1 MPLRQ
6 ARWARIRKEISMQTE
21 KIEKD
26 NIILE
31 LVRDA
36 FRMTFAA
43 IGADRVVQR
52 SLFPSDWK
60 ERYNSRLSGTKAY
73 ADKLYS
79 RMSYI
84 CKGDDVCE
92 MLYGFIKDSSYEK

>member
-1 MPLRQ
+1 
-6 ARWARIRKEISMQTE
+6 MQTE
-21 KIEKD
+21 KD
-26 NIILE
+26 NAILE

-36 FRMTFAA
+36 FRMTFAEV
-43 IGADRVVQR
+43 GTDRVVQR

-60 ERYNSRLSGTKAY
+60 ERYNSRLSGIKEY

-79 RMSYI
+79 RMSYV
-84 CKGDDVCE
+84 CKGDEVCE

>member
-1 MPLRQ
+1 
-6 ARWARIRKEISMQTE
+6 MQIE

-36 FRMTFAA
+36 FRMTLAA

>member
-1 MPLRQ
+1 MPLRP
-6 ARWARIRKEISMQTE
+6 ARLARIRKETSMQTE
-21 KIEKD
+21 KDEA
-26 NIILE
+26 ILE
-31 LVRDA
+31 TVRDA
-36 FRMTFAA
+36 FRMTLAA
-43 IGADRVVQR
+43 MGADRVVQR

-60 ERYNSRLSGTKAY
+60 ERYNNRLSGTKAY

>member
-1 MPLRQ
+1 
-6 ARWARIRKEISMQTE
+6 MQTE
-21 KIEKD
+21 KDEA
-26 NIILE
+26 ILE
-31 LVRDA
+31 TVRDA
-36 FRMTFAA
+36 FRMTFAEL
-43 IGADRVVQR
+43 GSDRVVQR

-60 ERYNSRLSGTKAY
+60 ERYNSRLSGTKEY

-92 MLYGFIKDSSYEK
+92 MLYRFIKDSPYEK

>member
-1 MPLRQ
+1 ML
-6 ARWARIRKEISMQTE
+6 TE
-21 KIEKD
+21 ED
-26 NIILE
+26 DIILK

-43 IGADRVVQR
+43 IGADRIVQR

>member
-1 MPLRQ
+1 
-6 ARWARIRKEISMQTE
+6 MQT
-21 KIEKD
+21 EKD

-36 FRMTFAA
+36 FRMAFAEV
-43 IGADRVVQR
+43 GSDRVVQQ

-60 ERYNSRLSGTKAY
+60 ERYNSRLSGIKEY

>member
-1 MPLRQ
+1 MLT
-6 ARWARIRKEISMQTE
+6 KE
-21 KIEKD
+21 D
-26 NIILE
+26 DIILE

-43 IGADRVVQR
+43 IGADMVVQR

-73 ADKLYS
+73 ADKLYG
-79 RMSYI
+79 RMSFI

-92 MLYGFIKDSSYEK
+92 MLYGFIKDSPYEK

>member
-1 MPLRQ
+1 ML
-6 ARWARIRKEISMQTE
+6 TE
-21 KIEKD
+21 ED
-26 NIILE
+26 DIILE

-73 ADKLYS
+73 ADKLYD
-79 RMSYI
+79 RMSCI

-92 MLYGFIKDSSYEK
+92 MLYGFIKDSAYEK

>member
-1 MPLRQ
+1 
-6 ARWARIRKEISMQTE
+6 MQT
-21 KIEKD
+21 KKD
-26 NIILE
+26 EAILE
-31 LVRDA
+31 TVRDA

-43 IGADRVVQR
+43 LGSDRVVQR
-52 SLFPSDWK
+52 SLFPSNWK
-60 ERYNSRLSGTKAY
+60 ERYNSRLSGTKEY

-92 MLYGFIKDSSYEK
+92 MLYRFIKDSQYEK

>member
-1 MPLRQ
+1 
-6 ARWARIRKEISMQTE
+6 MQTE
-21 KIEKD
+21 KDEA
-26 NIILE
+26 ILE
-31 LVRDA
+31 TVRDA
-36 FRMTFAA
+36 FRMTLAA

-60 ERYNSRLSGTKAY
+60 ERYNNRLSGTKAY
-73 ADKLYS
+73 ADKLHS

-84 CKGDDVCE
+84 CNGDDVCE

>member
-1 MPLRQ
+1 ML
-6 ARWARIRKEISMQTE
+6 TE
-21 KIEKD
+21 ED
-26 NIILE
+26 GIILE

-43 IGADRVVQR
+43 IGADGVVQR

-60 ERYNSRLSGTKAY
+60 ERYNIRLSGAKSY
-73 ADKLYS
+73 ADKLYR

-92 MLYGFIKDSSYEK
+92 MLYRFIKDSPYEK

>member
-1 MPLRQ
+1 M
-6 ARWARIRKEISMQTE
+6 KISMQ
-21 KIEKD
+21 IEKD
-26 NIILE
+26 NAILE

-36 FRMTFAA
+36 FRMTFAEV
-43 IGADRVVQR
+43 GTDRVVQR

>member
-1 MPLRQ
+1 M
-6 ARWARIRKEISMQTE
+6 E
-21 KIEKD
+21 KIKMLTEED
-26 NIILE
+26 DIILE

-60 ERYNSRLSGTKAY
+60 ERYNNRLSGIKAY
-73 ADKLYS
+73 ADKLYG

-92 MLYGFIKDSSYEK
+92 MLYGFIKDSPYEK

>member
-1 MPLRQ
+1 ML
-6 ARWARIRKEISMQTE
+6 TE
-21 KIEKD
+21 EDDIV
-26 NIILE
+26 LE

-36 FRMTFAA
+36 FRMTFSA

-73 ADKLYS
+73 ADKLYG

-84 CKGDDVCE
+84 CKGDGVCE
-92 MLYGFIKDSSYEK
+92 MLYRFIKDSSYEK

>member
-1 MPLRQ
+1 
-6 ARWARIRKEISMQTE
+6 MQT
-21 KIEKD
+21 EKD

-36 FRMTFAA
+36 FRMTFAEL
-43 IGADRVVQR
+43 GSDRVVQR

>member
-1 MPLRQ
+1 
-6 ARWARIRKEISMQTE
+6 MQTE
-21 KIEKD
+21 KD
-26 NIILE
+26 NAILE

-36 FRMTFAA
+36 FRMTFDAV
-43 IGADRVVQR
+43 GTDRVVQR

-79 RMSYI
+79 RMSYV
-84 CKGDDVCE
+84 CKGDEVCE

>member
-1 MPLRQ
+1 
-6 ARWARIRKEISMQTE
+6 MQT
-21 KIEKD
+21 KKD
-26 NIILE
+26 EAVLE
-31 LVRDA
+31 TVRDA
-36 FRMTFAA
+36 FRMTFASL
-43 IGADRVVQR
+43 GSDRVVQR

-60 ERYNSRLSGTKAY
+60 ERYNNRLSGVKAY

-92 MLYGFIKDSSYEK
+92 MLYRFIKDSSYEK

>member
-1 MPLRQ
+1 ML
-6 ARWARIRKEISMQTE
+6 TE
-21 KIEKD
+21 ED
-26 NIILE
+26 DIILE

-36 FRMTFAA
+36 FRMTFAEV
-43 IGADRVVQR
+43 GSDRVVQR

-60 ERYNSRLSGTKAY
+60 ERYNSRLSGTKEY
-73 ADKLYS
+73 TDRLYS

-92 MLYGFIKDSSYEK
+92 MLYGFIKDSPYEK